1 MTATSPSRPST
12 PRKSPAI
19 GHLSAIDL
27 QSLHPEAT
35 FLRIFGA
42 NYIHLNPRGEGD
54 LYITEHG
61 LPFVDQLMPENWY
74 EDQWFK
80 ANRQRL
86 EGTSAV
92 YRVQTRPLPGRLPR
106 SLDLVVK
113 WSRVGQ
119 DIPLDTFTLDRA
131 VNCEFN
137 TPFEEFSLVEEMR
150 RGEYGPKDIRILTQ
164 KPLAIYVPPEK
175 LQLWQTGRSR
185 EKILRQIARH
195 PGVEIDILRS
205 YILLYGWIKGV
216 NAVEAYHRSFYDAS
230 QQQAQLAELTQTVHD
245 DLEKKGFIVA
255 DHKPTH
261 FILRTGENGILRRNG
276 RIAYALV
283 DYELLARTP
292 QHENAVR
299 ASGRSAYLNMMANR
313 FQPVPLSQFPDHL
326 KHANILGVD
335 YVFGR
340 TESTGGALWVVGS
353 NPELFNYFLPERW
366 RTKPVKLSQLNQ
378 TYYSCTKDRI
388 HLVWKISRVGEL
400 PPGDPANPLYKAQ
413 LLHGFNNPFEEV
425 AFALQLARK
434 GLHTTYPRAIYVT
447 GQQSG
452 SAGYILD
459 RRHLDRFSHLLAPDH
474 TPILPPNHDYITI
487 WGYWRG
493 LEDDEA
499 PTDSGYWTPIDALQ
513 ATTKGLL
520 PPDVLEQLIALHRN
534 DLAAAGFQDTNL
546 RGDHIL
552 LSYRPAGAF
561 KLNPAGQIERRQCNF
576 ELVKPIG
583 DSQDLSR

>member
-1 MTATSPSRPST
+1 MSTTLAATPAGSR
-12 PRKSPAI
+12 KAPAI
-19 GHLSAIDL
+19 GHLTAIDL

-42 NYIHLNPRGEGD
+42 NYIHLNPEGEGD
-54 LYITEHG
+54 LYVTEHG

-74 EDQWFK
+74 EESWFK
-80 ANRQRL
+80 THRQRL

-92 YRVQTRPLPGRLPR
+92 YRIQTRPLPGHQPQ
-106 SLDLVVK
+106 SLDIVIK

-119 DIPLDTFTLDRA
+119 DVPLDTFTLDRA

-150 RGEYGPKDIRILTQ
+150 RGEYGPKTVRILTQ

-216 NAVEAYHRSFYDAS
+216 NAVEAYHQSFYDS
-230 QQQAQLAELTQTVHD
+230 SRQQEELTQLTQTVHD
-245 DLEKKGFIVA
+245 DLQRKGFIVA
-255 DHKPTH
+255 DHKPSH
-261 FILRTGENGILRRNG
+261 FIVRQTENGILRRREG
-276 RIAYALV
+276 PVAYALV

-292 QHENAVR
+292 EHENAVR
-299 ASGRSAYLNMMANR
+299 ATGRSAYLNMMADR
-313 FQPVPLSQFPDHL
+313 FKPPPISQFPPHL
-326 KHANILGVD
+326 RPVNVLGVD
-335 YVFGR
+335 YVYGR

-353 NPELFNYFLPERW
+353 NPELFSYFLPERW
-366 RTKPVKLSQLNQ
+366 RTKPVKLSQTNQ

-388 HLVWKISRVGEL
+388 HLVWKISRVGEF
-400 PPGDPANPLYKAQ
+400 PLGSMDQPNYRQ
-413 LLHGFNNPFEEV
+413 LLLQGYNSPFEE
-425 AFALQLARK
+425 FALALKLYRS
-434 GLHTTYPRAIYVT
+434 GMRTTYPRAIYVT
-447 GQQSG
+447 GHS
-452 SAGYILD
+452 SESTGYILD
-459 RRHLDRFSHLLAPDH
+459 RRRFERLDHLCAPDGN
-474 TPILPPNHDYITI
+474 PILPLDHDFITI

-493 LEDDEA
+493 LEDDIA
-499 PTDSGYWTPIDALQ
+499 PADSGYWTPIDALQ
-513 ATTKGLL
+513 ATNKGLM
-520 PPDVLEQLIALHRN
+520 PPEMLEKLIADHRA
-534 DLAAAGFQDTNL
+534 DLASRGFCDSAL

-561 KLNPAGQIERRQCNF
+561 KQDEAGNIERRQCNF
-576 ELVKPIG
+576 ELVKRI
-583 DSQDLSR
+583 

>member
-1 MTATSPSRPST
+1 MTQSLSSVSAPH
-12 PRKSPAI
+12 RKSPAI
-19 GHLSAIDL
+19 GHLTAIDL

-35 FLRIFGA
+35 FLRIFGT
-42 NYIHLNPRGEGD
+42 NYIHLSPRGEGD
-54 LYITEHG
+54 LYVTEHG
-61 LPFVDQLMPENWY
+61 LPFIDQLMPENWY
-74 EDQWFK
+74 EESWFK
-80 ANRQRL
+80 AHRQRL

-92 YRVQTRPLPGRLPR
+92 YHIHTRPLPGHQPQ
-106 SLDLVVK
+106 SLEIVVK

-119 DIPLDTFTLDRA
+119 DVPLDTFTLDRA

-137 TPFEEFSLVEEMR
+137 TPFEEFALVEEMR
-150 RGEYGPKDIRILTQ
+150 RGEYGPKNIRILTQ

-216 NAVEAYHRSFYDAS
+216 NAVEAYHHSFYNTDR
-230 QQQAQLAELTQTVHD
+230 QKAQLAELTQLVHNE
-245 DLEKKGFIVA
+245 LEQKGFIVA
-255 DHKPTH
+255 DHKPSH
-261 FILRTGENGILRRNG
+261 FILRPAENGILRR
-276 RIAYALV
+276 RDSRTAYALV

-292 QHENAVR
+292 NYENAVR
-299 ASGRSAYLNMMANR
+299 ASGRSAYLNMMASR
-313 FQPVPLSQFPDHL
+313 FRPPPLAQFPSHL
-326 KHANILGVD
+326 RPVSVLGVD

-340 TESTGGALWVVGS
+340 VESTGGALWVVGS

-366 RTKPVKLSQLNQ
+366 RTKPVKLSQTNQ

-388 HLVWKISRVGEL
+388 HLVWKISRVGEF
-400 PPGDPANPLYKAQ
+400 PPGSLPDPSYRQQ
-413 LLHGFNNPFEEV
+413 LLQGYNSPFEE
-425 AFALQLARK
+425 FALALELGRK
-434 GLHTTYPRAIYVT
+434 GIRTKYPRAIYVT
-447 GQQSG
+447 GQQSD
-452 SAGYILD
+452 STGYILD
-459 RRHLDRFSHLLAPDH
+459 RRRFERFAHLYAPDE
-474 TPILPPNHDYITI
+474 TPILPLDHDFITI

-513 ATTKGLL
+513 ATNKGLL
-520 PPDVLEQLIALHRN
+520 PPDMLDKLVEEHRA
-534 DLAAAGFQDTNL
+534 DLAAAGFRDSAL

-561 KLNPAGQIERRQCNF
+561 KQNATGRIERRQCNF
-576 ELVKPIG
+576 ELVRRI
-583 DSQDLSR
+583 